1 MYHSKDFQNYRLND
15 ILESP
20 YQKML
25 VRHHTPLNGFS
36 ANTESGRLRQLT
48 RGCYYMSQTVS
59 GKGNIERCC
68 VVEEERVQPPIT
80 PAESSRIAS
89 LAYLCGGSP
98 SGAVTQS
105 RAKELLAASGSRK
118 QFGSETVRIEQRIQ
132 EIEACY
138 TDPFNSE
145 TRFSS
150 FNRLPASEICPPLP
164 PPAAP
169 PAKKCPLEKNKKF

>member
-1 MYHSKDFQNYRLND
+1 
-15 ILESP
+15 
-20 YQKML
+20 ML
-25 VRHHTPLNGFS
+25 ARHHTPLNGFS

-59 GKGNIERCC
+59 GKGNLERCEC
-68 VVEEERVQPPIT
+68 KEPEERVQPPIT

-89 LAYLCGGSP
+89 LAFACGGSP

-105 RAKELLAASGSRK
+105 RAKELLAASGSRR

-132 EIEACY
+132 QIQACSI
-138 TDPFNSE
+138 DPFDSE

-164 PPAAP
+164 PPPAP
-169 PAKKCPLEKNKKF
+169 PAKNCPLEKNKKF